1 MTSSTEASTSNPVDT
16 DQQNVANT
24 ADGSVAV
31 DDLGSPEAFL
41 AAVDATIKYFN
52 DGDIVSGT
60 VVKVDRDEVLLDIGY
75 KTEGVIDCDIHH
87 LDRGR
92 RHLQGMG
99 DHA

>member
-52 DGDIVSGT
+52 DGDIVL
-60 VVKVDRDEVLLDIGY
+60 VRAEPPC
-75 KTEGVIDCDIHH
+75 GVWRPPWLQRRRRWIR
-87 LDRGR
+87 RGR
-92 RHLQGMG
+92 GR
-99 DHA
+99 